1 MDHRDRPKNVRRVN
15 LWLAP
20 AARTAYVQPVRSF
33 SKTLIYVLI
42 AAQLLLALPA
52 MASAQTG
59 ASAAHEMPCDE
70 MPMPAGDDPCPCCP
84 DGANSMTDCLVA
96 CTLAATAAP
105 SLSSGQAAFAAA
117 PPIVEIF
124 HSFDAPA
131 DPPLN
136 PPPIA

>member
-1 MDHRDRPKNVRRVN
+1 MFR
-15 LWLAP
+15 
-20 AARTAYVQPVRSF
+20 PVRSL
-33 SKTLIYVLI
+33 SKPLIYVLI

-59 ASAAHEMPCDE
+59 ATTAHEMPCDE

-84 DGANSMTDCLVA
+84 DGTNSMTDCLVA

-105 SLSSGQAAFAAA
+105 SLSIAHVANSGA
-117 PPIVEIF
+117 PPIVESF
-124 HSFDAPA
+124 HSFDTPS
-131 DPPLN
+131 DPPIK